1 MPTGVAER
9 LALIEEVARENLAEA
24 RAMVAAFSPVAL
36 DSATLVEALER
47 LVERFGRETGLAT
60 RLDTSALGDGGAEL
74 SRSEEVVLLRG
85 AQEALANVRRHAS
98 ATAVVLRVSRVG
110 AGESRAGVGARG
122 GRRGGLRPG
131 GRAGR
136 RAGGAARPGRGG
148 RRRGRRRLGAGA
160 GDARDRAGA
169 GPMTV
174 RVLVVDDHP
183 VVRGGV
189 VGWLAAQPDID
200 VVAEAADGLEA
211 LAAVAE
217 HAPDVVLMDLRMPR
231 MDGVAAT
238 ERIAAAH
245 PAVRVLVLTT
255 YDTDADIVRAVEA
268 GATGY
273 LLKDTPLPQL
283 ADAVRAAARG
293 ETVLAPPVAARL
305 VSRMRAP
312 AVEAPTARELEVL
325 AGVARGLTNA
335 EIGRELFIGEATV
348 KTHLL
353 RVFAKLGVDDRTRAV
368 MVAVERGLLPNP
380 GT

>member
-1 MPTGVAER
+1 MS
-9 LALIEEVARENLAEA
+9 
-24 RAMVAAFSPVAL
+24 M
-36 DSATLVEALER
+36 
-47 LVERFGRETGLAT
+47 
-60 RLDTSALGDGGAEL
+60 
-74 SRSEEVVLLRG
+74 
-85 AQEALANVRRHAS
+85 
-98 ATAVVLRVSRVG
+98 
-110 AGESRAGVGARG
+110 
-122 GRRGGLRPG
+122 
-131 GRAGR
+131 
-136 RAGGAARPGRGG
+136 
-148 RRRGRRRLGAGA
+148 
-160 GDARDRAGA
+160 
-169 GPMTV
+169 V

-231 MDGVAAT
+231 MDGVAAI
-238 ERIAAAH
+238 ERITAAH

-312 AVEAPTARELEVL
+312 AVEAPTPRELEVL

-335 EIGRELFIGEATV
+335 DIGRELFIGEATV

-368 MVAVERGLLPNP
+368 MLAVERGLLPGP
-380 GT
+380 SGGG